1 MIGAVFRNAGTVLVL
16 LCAAVPACRP
26 PSDAS
31 PPPAMAVPS
40 DASPPPAMA
49 VPPAPKPEP
58 LAPRIG
64 LGPARAAAEQAFTW
78 LVTVLPGSPRIEHGT
93 TLECADSRCVWR
105 SSIIQED
112 EVVLGMVE
120 VDGMDGD
127 VTFAPADGRN
137 ERYPIE
143 KFLAREKAR
152 QKAVAAVEQL
162 PVVRAFCTRLRA
174 LKLGCAVYF
183 EEEPSEQD
191 CGKSPPL
198 DSSCWMR
205 VTVLETHETHSTR
218 FGTFLVAPEKFRVV
232 GALGYCGVVPI
243 ARFRG
248 PGDGC

>member
-1 MIGAVFRNAGTVLVL
+1 M
-16 LCAAVPACRP
+16 AVP
-26 PSDAS
+26 SNAS
-31 PPPAMAVPS
+31 PPPAIAVPS
-40 DASPPPAMA
+40 NAPPPAIA

-78 LVTVLPGSPRIEHGT
+78 LVTVLPGSPRIEYGT
-93 TLECADSRCVWR
+93 ILECAGGRCVWR

-143 KFLAREKAR
+143 EFLAREKAR

-162 PVVRAFCTRLRA
+162 PVVRSFCTRLRA
-174 LKLGCAVYF
+174 LKLGCVVYF

-243 ARFRG
+243 ARFHG
-248 PGDGC
+248 PGDGCTQ

>member
-1 MIGAVFRNAGTVLVL
+1 
-16 LCAAVPACRP
+16 
-26 PSDAS
+26 
-31 PPPAMAVPS
+31 MALQ
-40 DASPPPAMA
+40 
-49 VPPAPKPEP
+49 PAPKP
-58 LAPRIG
+58 AVTPRID
-64 LGPARAAAEQAFTW
+64 LGPARAAAEQAFTL

-137 ERYPIE
+137 EQYRIE
-143 KFLAREKAR
+143 EFLVREKAR
-152 QKAVAAVEQL
+152 QKAVDVVEQL

-174 LKLGCAVYF
+174 RKLGCVVYF

-198 DSSCWMR
+198 DASCWMR

-218 FGTFLVAPEKFRVV
+218 FGTFLVAPGTFRVV
-232 GALGYCGVVPI
+232 GASGYCGAVPI
-243 ARFRG
+243 ARFHG
-248 PGDGC
+248 PGDGCTQ